1 MNLETLY
8 MKTIINEL
16 DLIKQTLLLFIETSR
31 KKDLLSFATRLIE
44 RYLILLIPKD
54 TINLI

>member
-1 MNLETLY
+1 

>member
-31 KKDLLSFATRLIE
+31 KKDLLSFPTRLIE